1 MNRIQ
6 AFFNPPSLIS
16 FIRTPCP
23 NVLKDKI
30 TAFFHFASGEKYAGK
45 SMLAA
50 FREVYSPKIFEKIFP
65 AAKVLNFEFYTL
77 DDYVENR
84 NLQLS
89 SDGI

>member
-1 MNRIQ
+1 
-6 AFFNPPSLIS
+6 
-16 FIRTPCP
+16 
-23 NVLKDKI
+23 
-30 TAFFHFASGEKYAGK
+30 
-45 SMLAA
+45 MLAA